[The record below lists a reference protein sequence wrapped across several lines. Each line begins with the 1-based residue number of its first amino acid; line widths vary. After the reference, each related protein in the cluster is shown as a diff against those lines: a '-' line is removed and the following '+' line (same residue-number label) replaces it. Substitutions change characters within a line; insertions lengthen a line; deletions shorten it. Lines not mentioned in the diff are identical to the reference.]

1 MEFPFGYRDE
11 VKTIGMTNDHLFTWH
26 YRGMINK
33 LKLRQML
40 KQSED
45 FKGVFISLNDIDVV
59 LKKLS
64 TKWPNGEW
72 TKQIV
77 LSSGKRIRVYCTHPL
92 SFEGDYITELT
103 EGELGELY
111 ENTDMNLRFR

>member
-1 MEFPFGYRDE
+1 
-11 VKTIGMTNDHLFTWH
+11 
-26 YRGMINK
+26 
-33 LKLRQML
+33 ML

>member
-1 MEFPFGYRDE
+1 
-11 VKTIGMTNDHLFTWH
+11 
-26 YRGMINK
+26 
-33 LKLRQML
+33 ML

-45 FKGVFISLNDIDVV
+45 FKGVFISLNDIDIV

-92 SFEGDYITELT
+92 LYKDNYITELT

-111 ENTDMNLRFR
+111 ENTDMNLRFN